1 MCTWQPGHHDQNS
14 IVWHLTQDAKKMLII
29 KLKLQENI
37 NAIPKIQHSSSQIR
51 ITQKTS
57 QLPVLFT
64 LIMPIK
70 IV

>member
-1 MCTWQPGHHDQNS
+1 MCTWQPGHHDQNI
-14 IVWHLTQDAKKMLII
+14 IVWHLTKHAKKLLII

-37 NAIPKIQHSSSQIR
+37 NAIPKIQHSSSQTR

-57 QLPVLFT
+57 QLQVLFS